1 MLDVLPEERVDDP
14 VSEGVDGELRDAEEV
29 LSGEVPLLLLVQR
42 REPRPQPLDLA
53 RSNLIGEK

>member
-1 MLDVLPEERVDDP
+1 MLEVLPEECVDDP
-14 VSEGVDGELRDAEEV
+14 VAEGVDGELGDAEEV

-53 RSNLIGEK
+53 RSD

>member
-1 MLDVLPEERVDDP
+1 MDDP
-14 VSEGVDGELRDAEEV
+14 VAEGVDGELRDAEEV

-53 RSNLIGEK
+53 RSD